1 MPGMAAGDPHGTASH
16 DARNRTTAVLTFASI
31 VIILHVI
38 LLVMDK
44 ALKKYLKDGKFQNVS
59 LTRSKQMGSVKGKG
73 NKTTEKRLRYAL
85 VSAGITGWKVQP
97 KHIIGNPDFIFKKE
111 KLAIFVDGCYWH
123 GCPKCGHVPKT
134 RSEFWKAKIDR
145 TKQRDKEKAMLLEEE
160 GYIIVR
166 FWEHELKDNL
176 KKCMKEILIL
186 VGQENGIM

>member
-1 MPGMAAGDPHGTASH
+1 M
-16 DARNRTTAVLTFASI
+16 
-31 VIILHVI
+31 
-38 LLVMDK
+38 
-44 ALKKYLKDGKFQNVS
+44 
-59 LTRSKQMGSVKGKG
+59 
-73 NKTTEKRLRYAL
+73 